1 MEAAPSP
8 PPTDDTVD
16 RLKALGVDLPDAEF
30 AVIARGR
37 GLLQRWLDRVRREP

>member
-8 PPTDDTVD
+8 PPADDTSE
-16 RLKALGVDLPDAEF
+16 RLKALGVDLPDAEY

-37 GLLQRWLDRVRREP
+37 ALLQRWLDRVRRDP

>member
-1 MEAAPSP
+1 MEHP
-8 PPTDDTVD
+8 PPPSAPDDTAD
-16 RLKALGVDLPDAEF
+16 RLKALGVDLPEAEY